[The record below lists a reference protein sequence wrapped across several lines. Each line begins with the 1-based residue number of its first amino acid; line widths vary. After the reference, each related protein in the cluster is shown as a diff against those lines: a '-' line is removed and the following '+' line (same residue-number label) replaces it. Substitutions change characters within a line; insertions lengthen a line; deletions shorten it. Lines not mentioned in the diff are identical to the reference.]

1 MHFSSFNATQE
12 SILQLESLKL
22 DFQILIRTNIVNASL
37 SLVFLNFSIFIKS
50 RVFVRKCNFNNRQKF
65 KIIREYGCSKKL
77 EKQQEQELGFYL
89 LAECANEL
97 TKLQKRCVSLSYKF
111 MHLQKQKRN
120 TLHLLLILLSPYTDF
135 KRDQLKVQVTSKLT
149 LRLMGERLITENR
162 WHRFNLELP
171 LLFYYDTDSVT
182 AKFKGAKLSIKFGEL
197 SQTKRKETLITPP
210 SQKIEHQKPTLED
223 V

>member
-1 MHFSSFNATQE
+1 
-12 SILQLESLKL
+12 
-22 DFQILIRTNIVNASL
+22 
-37 SLVFLNFSIFIKS
+37 
-50 RVFVRKCNFNNRQKF
+50 
-65 KIIREYGCSKKL
+65 
-77 EKQQEQELGFYL
+77 
-89 LAECANEL
+89 
-97 TKLQKRCVSLSYKF
+97 
-111 MHLQKQKRN
+111 
-120 TLHLLLILLSPYTDF
+120 
-135 KRDQLKVQVTSKLT
+135 
-149 LRLMGERLITENR
+149 MGERLITENR

>member
-1 MHFSSFNATQE
+1 MAYISKGNDLKGKKPDTK
-12 SILQLESLKL
+12 SISNCTI
-22 DFQILIRTNIVNASL
+22 FQKAGI
-37 SLVFLNFSIFIKS
+37 
-50 RVFVRKCNFNNRQKF
+50 
-65 KIIREYGCSKKL
+65 
-77 EKQQEQELGFYL
+77 
-89 LAECANEL
+89 
-97 TKLQKRCVSLSYKF
+97 
-111 MHLQKQKRN
+111 
-120 TLHLLLILLSPYTDF
+120 DF